1 MPPSKYLPKSVYASM
16 PYPALH
22 PQLPIHIKCFVG
34 LDLHL
39 PDPLA
44 RRHTVFN
51 RRLELI
57 APRTPPAV
65 SVAVVVAAQ
74 EVALGL
80 RALLCSKRDIDGFEQ
95 VLFERGVQTDN
106 SLDVLLDV
114 LRVEAPKEVTGRC

>member
-1 MPPSKYLPKSVYASM
+1 MLAAAVLLPSRLCLQLSV
-16 PYPALH
+16 
-22 PQLPIHIKCFVG
+22 HIKRLVR

-39 PDPLA
+39 PYAVAWQHALL
-44 RRHTVFN
+44 N
-51 RRLELI
+51 GRLELI
-57 APRTPPAV
+57 APWTPPAV
-65 SVAVVVAAQ
+65 AVAVVVAAQ